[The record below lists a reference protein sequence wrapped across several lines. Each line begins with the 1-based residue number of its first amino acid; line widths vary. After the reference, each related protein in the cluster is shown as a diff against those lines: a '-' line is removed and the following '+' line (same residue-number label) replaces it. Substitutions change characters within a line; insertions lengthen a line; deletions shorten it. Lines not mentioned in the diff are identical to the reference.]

1 MGLIG
6 SRRTTGR
13 TWPTVAVLDIGSSKT
28 VCFIAR
34 LENGNRPRII
44 GVGHTAGKG
53 LKSGAIIDI
62 EAASKSIGT
71 AVHAAEQMAD
81 EQIDSVVVSVGG
93 SSLISFIA
101 PAQVAI
107 DGRPVT
113 NDDIRR
119 TVSRMKPLPGD
130 IARQMI
136 HSIPVQFAVDGQR
149 GINNPVGL
157 SSNRLDI
164 DVHFIATAQ
173 SSIRNIRACVAK
185 AHLDVE
191 AVIAAPIASGISCL
205 VQDERYMGATVIDLG
220 AGTTSVA
227 VFNEGLPVFCD
238 VIPVGGQSLTV
249 DLAKGLTTPL
259 AHAERLKT
267 LFGTPTSTMSDAE
280 DMIEIPQV
288 GEDGPGK
295 AAAKPRSL
303 IAGIIRPRLEEI
315 FDLVRSRLE
324 MSGFDKLAGRR
335 VVLTGGASQLDGI
348 RDLAEQ
354 RLDKKVR
361 LGRPIASRGLAE
373 SASGPGFSVVSGM
386 LAYIAERPTDSFTDL
401 NPTALGASD
410 YGAFQPASLFGRM
423 GEWVREHL

>member
-1 MGLIG
+1 MGLIS
-6 SRRTTGR
+6 SRRSSGRAWTT
-13 TWPTVAVLDIGSSKT
+13 TAFLDVGSSKA

-34 LENGNRPRII
+34 IENGNRPRII
-44 GVGHTAGKG
+44 GVGHTAGRG

-81 EQIDSVVVSVGG
+81 EQIGSVVVSIGG
-93 SSLISFIA
+93 SSLSSFIGTA
-101 PAQVAI
+101 NVAI
-107 DGRPVT
+107 DGRQIT
-113 NDDIRR
+113 ADDIRR
-119 TVSRMKPLPGD
+119 SVNRMRPMAGD
-130 IARQMI
+130 PDRQLI
-136 HSIPVQFAVDGQR
+136 HSIPVQFTVDGQR
-149 GINNPVGL
+149 GINNPIGL
-157 SSNRLDI
+157 SANRLDI
-164 DVHFIATAQ
+164 DIHFVAAAQ
-173 SSIRNIRACVAK
+173 SAVRNLKACVAR

-191 AVIAAPIASGISCL
+191 AIVASPAASGLSCL
-205 VQDERYMGATVIDLG
+205 VQDERQMGATVIDMG
-220 AGTTSVA
+220 AGTTSLA

-238 VIPVGGQSLTV
+238 VIPVGGQSLTI

-267 LFGTPTSTMSDAE
+267 LFGTPTSTLSDAE
-280 DMIEIPQV
+280 DTIEVPQV

-295 AAAKPRSL
+295 TAAKPKSL

-315 FDLVRSRLE
+315 FDLARSRLE

-335 VVLTGGASQLDGI
+335 VVLTGGASQLHGI

-361 LGRPIASRGLAE
+361 LGRPMASRGLAD
-373 SASGPGFSVVSGM
+373 SASGPGFAVTSGM
-386 LAYIAERPTDSFTDL
+386 LTYINERPPGAYPDM
-401 NPTALGASD
+401 NPTAMAVGD
-410 YGAFQPASLFGRM
+410 YGAFQAGGFFGRM